1 VRRVVL
7 LGPVHRVPVRGL
19 AIPTD
24 SAFVTPLGQVP
35 IDAQALADVRDL
47 PQVLASDAAHLQ
59 EHALEV
65 QLPFL
70 QEVLGDFALVPFAV
84 GAASVEQVAEVLE
97 RLWGAAETLIVVSTD
112 MSHYHSYEQ
121 ARAIDGATIERIAR
135 FATDIDHEE
144 ACGATPLNGLL
155 SLSRQKNLCLKLLA
169 ACNSGDTA
177 GGKDRVVGYSS
188 FGLYEGGEVPLEE
201 AGKVLLRL
209 KINSVPPEA
218 IEFNCIVHGNEMSGQ
233 VSVAATPPGPIA
245 LMSRLD
251 MTQAMMVPSCSGGYF
266 LIAPSQTDN
275 GRLMA
280 VPVDVFEGLD
290 AATSEGPVEG
300 VTIVRS
306 LTRPLR
312 WENNTAQ
319 IEIGE
324 EIQWVNGSGPHGLRI
339 TNWNDVRDSIE
350 VIDAHG
356 SSENF
361 RQTGETTSSS
371 SINRVYARLRI
382 NSLPAETDTIEY
394 NCVLHGNA
402 MAGTVQIIPATEP
415 PTDASHSVQR

>member
-1 VRRVVL
+1 MNRELILAVFLVCRALVGTSTLSAAEKTIEGVTGRD
-7 LGPVHRVPVRGL
+7 GFFWQPVN
-19 AIPTD
+19 TD
-24 SAFVTPLGQVP
+24 AFVGDVIEWKNSVGHHGLRITNW
-35 IDAQALADVRDL
+35 ADVK
-47 PQVLASDAAHLQ
+47 PHVEIETVAGQQ
-59 EHALEV
+59 
-65 QLPFL
+65 PFNARTGRN
-70 QEVLGDFALVPFAV
+70 GD
-84 GAASVEQVAEVLE
+84 
-97 RLWGAAETLIVVSTD
+97 STN
-112 MSHYHSYEQ
+112 
-121 ARAIDGATIERIAR
+121 A
-135 FATDIDHEE
+135 
-144 ACGATPLNGLL
+144 
-155 SLSRQKNLCLKLLA
+155 
-169 ACNSGDTA
+169 
-177 GGKDRVVGYSS
+177 
-188 FGLYEGGEVPLEE
+188 

-290 AATSEGPVEG
+290 TATSEGPVEG

-356 SSENF
+356 SPENF
-361 RQTGETTSSS
+361 RQTGETPSSS

-394 NCVLHGNA
+394 NCVLHGHA